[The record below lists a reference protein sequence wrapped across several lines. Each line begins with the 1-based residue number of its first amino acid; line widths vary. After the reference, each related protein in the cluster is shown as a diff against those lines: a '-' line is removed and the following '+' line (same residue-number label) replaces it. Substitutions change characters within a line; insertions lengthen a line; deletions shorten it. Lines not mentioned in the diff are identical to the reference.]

1 MLAQGEFIKILFAE
15 SKDRTEIFRKI
26 FETNIY
32 EQISNNL
39 SILATET
46 KKDVERLLAKP
57 ELNMYDMRI
66 RTRVANIFY
75 QQMNKYKYLFY

>member
-46 KKDVERLLAKP
+46 KKDVERLKTIFQT
-57 ELNMYDMRI
+57 NTD
-66 RTRVANIFY
+66 NI
-75 QQMNKYKYLFY
+75 